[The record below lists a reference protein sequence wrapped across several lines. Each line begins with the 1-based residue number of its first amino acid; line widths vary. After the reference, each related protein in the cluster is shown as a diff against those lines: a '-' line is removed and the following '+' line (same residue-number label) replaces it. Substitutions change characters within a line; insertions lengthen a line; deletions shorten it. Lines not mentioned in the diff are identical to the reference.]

1 MIVILLVISCLFVN
15 MVPSYSAQVTTESF
29 PSPPWVQ
36 KGNAY
41 VQVFDVPLSVAKECV
56 PSDFNI
62 VETKE
67 GSGLTEGSLYI
78 AKYNNQST
86 IEYSELIFIC
96 ATVQYEGKKGNW
108 VHAIYVDNDM
118 AKDAGINVWGLPKKR
133 ATFEWDRNTS
143 PELQH
148 VVVDVTNNEA
158 AAVIIDATFNDN
170 TVAIVDA
177 SNYQYI
183 WNQRKR
189 YKNIIVQCNRT
200 KIWRKIVEGSDFKC
214 TKHKPIVH
222 A

>member
-1 MIVILLVISCLFVN
+1 MWKYNNNEKMMIVILLVISCLFVN
-15 MVPSYSAQVTTESF
+15 MIPSYSAQVTKESF

-41 VQVFDVPLSVAKECV
+41 VQVFDVPLSVAKKCV

-108 VHAIYVDNDM
+108 VHAIYVD
-118 AKDAGINVWGLPKKR
+118 
-133 ATFEWDRNTS
+133 
-143 PELQH
+143 
-148 VVVDVTNNEA
+148 
-158 AAVIIDATFNDN
+158 
-170 TVAIVDA
+170 TVAVVLIMKWQRMLVLMYGDYLKRWLRLNGIVTLHQ
-177 SNYQYI
+177 SYNM
-183 WNQRKR
+183 
-189 YKNIIVQCNRT
+189 
-200 KIWRKIVEGSDFKC
+200 
-214 TKHKPIVH
+214 
-222 A
+222 

>member
-1 MIVILLVISCLFVN
+1 MWKYNNNEKMMIVILLVISCLFVN

-108 VHAIYVDNDM
+108 VHAIYVDNEM
-118 AKDAGINVWGLPKKR
+118 AKDAGIC
-133 ATFEWDRNTS
+133 
-143 PELQH
+143 
-148 VVVDVTNNEA
+148 
-158 AAVIIDATFNDN
+158 
-170 TVAIVDA
+170 VA
-177 SNYQYI
+177 
-183 WNQRKR
+183 
-189 YKNIIVQCNRT
+189 
-200 KIWRKIVEGSDFKC
+200 
-214 TKHKPIVH
+214 
-222 A
+222 